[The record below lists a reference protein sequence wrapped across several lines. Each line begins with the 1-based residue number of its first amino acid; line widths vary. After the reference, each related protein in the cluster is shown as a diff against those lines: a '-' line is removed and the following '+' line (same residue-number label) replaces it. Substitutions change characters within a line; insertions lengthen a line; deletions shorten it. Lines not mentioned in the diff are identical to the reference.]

1 MSRKVM
7 RVSDLDG
14 SVIQNPEDATKLIVE
29 HHPSFPDETIALD
42 VLPAQVEG
50 YLADSDEY
58 VALAY
63 FSPGEDNPRRFLLPL
78 TEFNGL
84 FEQGDAEA
92 VLRDVLTSQQEEQ
105 KPRRRRKSKA
115 DRQDRREK
123 IDYSSPEHAG
133 MPHRG
138 TISEAEKAYVREHL
152 EEVNNRRHEQ
162 GIEIIDPTDPVMR
175 QRYGLTTPAE
185 TGDSP
190 DRPPARR
197 ISTT

>member
-1 MSRKVM
+1 M

-14 SVIQNPEDATKLIVE
+14 KPIDNPNDATKLIVE
-29 HHPSFPDETIALD
+29 HHPSFPDETIELD

-50 YLADSDEY
+50 YLSDTKEY
-58 VALAY
+58 VALTY
-63 FSPGEDNPRRFLLPL
+63 FSPGADTSQRFLMPVD
-78 TEFNGL
+78 EFNGL
-84 FEQGDAEA
+84 FEQGNAEM
-92 VLRDVLTSQQEEQ
+92 VLRDVLASQQQER
-105 KPRRRRKSKA
+105 KRRRGRKPKA
-115 DRQDRREK
+115 DRQDRRQR

-152 EEVNNRRHEQ
+152 EEVNNRRREQ
-162 GIEIIDPTDPVMR
+162 GIEIIHPTDPVMQ
-175 QRYGLTTPAE
+175 QRYGLTPAAAE